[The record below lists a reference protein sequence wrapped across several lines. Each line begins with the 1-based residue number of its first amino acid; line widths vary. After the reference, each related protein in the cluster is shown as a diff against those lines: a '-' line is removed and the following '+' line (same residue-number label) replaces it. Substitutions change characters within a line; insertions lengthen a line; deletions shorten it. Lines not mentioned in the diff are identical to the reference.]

1 MKSLHQNSSLIRP
14 QRHQVLLLM
23 HNHPAYGYLPLLLQR
38 LQHQEVRFLTILIRD
53 EVVARIKIDRIQ
65 FVRIYEL
72 ENLHKSSR
80 SNLELLKLLLSDSN
94 ILSLL
99 NLKPTDNVLPRNLLA
114 ILRTYT
120 LEVERTLVSRTQEA
134 KPSLMLGN
142 CPVRLDRYAYQ
153 SKADRS
159 LPYRSRWQRSHP
171 GIFRTSPFPN
181 SSNNRVT
188 RRQLRYRN
196 KLAAQE

>member
-1 MKSLHQNSSLIRP
+1 
-14 QRHQVLLLM
+14 
-23 HNHPAYGYLPLLLQR
+23 
-38 LQHQEVRFLTILIRD
+38 QEM
-53 EVVARIKIDRIQ
+53 VARIKIDQ
-65 FVRIYEL
+65 NQHLRIYEL
-72 ENLHKSSR
+72 EDLHQASR
-80 SNLELLKLLLSDSN
+80 SNLSFLKLLLSDSN

-142 CPVRLDRYAYQ
+142 CPVRLDWYAYQ

-159 LPYRSRWQRSHP
+159 LPYRSRWQSLIP
-171 GIFRTSPFPN
+171 IFSEQALFRT
-181 SSNNRVT
+181 
-188 RRQLRYRN
+188 RRIIGLLGDN
-196 KLAAQE
+196 